1 MADVVC
7 DWAKSDSAN
16 LSLAA
21 PASPVQ
27 SRWDGPFGFP
37 VGITFQQSQQVQLR
51 KYVYVNVY
59 IYIYVCICIYLY
71 IYIYV
76 CIYIY
81 MYVYIYMYIYIY
93 MCIYIYMYV
102 YLCLSIPTSFLLPNS
117 CCSMAISPKNWSYPF
132 FEGLNFGGQIYGT
145 LW

>member
-59 IYIYVCICIYLY
+59 IYIYIYVCICIYLY
-71 IYIYV
+71 I
-76 CIYIY
+76 CICMYIY
-81 MYVYIYMYIYIY
+81 MYVYIYVHIYIYMYIYIY
-93 MCIYIYMYV
+93 I
-102 YLCLSIPTSFLLPNS
+102 CLSLSFYPNFFFVAKFLLLNGHFTEELEL
-117 CCSMAISPKNWSYPF
+117 PF
-132 FEGLNFGGQIYGT
+132 F
-145 LW
+145 